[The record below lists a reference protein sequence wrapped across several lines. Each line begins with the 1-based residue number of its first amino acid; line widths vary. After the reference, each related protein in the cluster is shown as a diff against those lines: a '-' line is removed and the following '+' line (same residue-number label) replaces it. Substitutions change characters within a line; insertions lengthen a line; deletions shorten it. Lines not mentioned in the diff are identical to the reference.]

1 MVCFSKVD
9 LHMVLASGILAK
21 PIVNVWLHGF
31 IVFVQEQLGE
41 VLYGDPDICYEST
54 KIIFK
59 VISTKCWYERST
71 FQT

>member
-1 MVCFSKVD
+1 MFCFSKVD
-9 LHMVLASGILAK
+9 LHMVLASGILAE

-41 VLYGDPDICYEST
+41 VLYGDPDICSENT

-59 VISTKCWYERST
+59 VISTKCWYERNRFHT
-71 FQT
+71 

>member
-41 VLYGDPDICYEST
+41 VLYGDPDICSENT
-54 KIIFK
+54 KIIQSYK
-59 VISTKCWYERST
+59 YQVLV
-71 FQT
+71 